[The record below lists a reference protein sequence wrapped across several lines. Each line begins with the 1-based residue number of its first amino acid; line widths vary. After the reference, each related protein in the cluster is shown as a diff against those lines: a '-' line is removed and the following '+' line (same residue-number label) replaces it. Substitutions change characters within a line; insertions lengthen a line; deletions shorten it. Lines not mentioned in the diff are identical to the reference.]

1 MGAYEATAAQLCG
14 PAIVLTAA
22 LLLTAAGHRLL
33 PKISHV
39 LQKHNVEIRISPCVT
54 IINVLL
60 LLFSSV
66 TSVVFQLITC
76 QQVGA
81 KKIVFIDG
89 EKKCEGPLYGGMLA
103 VAVVL
108 SVFPVVFWLLLK
120 FNKIPSATKSVVCS
134 AYTDS
139 KYYWGAMSL
148 LFRFLM
154 TVLYAT
160 AREFPSITAFAL
172 LVSSVCMLVL
182 LTALRPYAQQRT
194 YYMDMFCY
202 VCLIVQYAVQV
213 LVRTSESLGFAV
225 DKENSFRP
233 VLVNAAIAS
242 QVLRCACDFIHS
254 SVSSVT
260 VALGRYAPFVV
271 CALLFFPAA
280 WRALLRL
287 GLCPGRFARS
297 TAAATSSAE
306 LISQLGSHNEGLK
319 SRLL

>member
-1 MGAYEATAAQLCG
+1 
-14 PAIVLTAA
+14 
-22 LLLTAAGHRLL
+22 
-33 PKISHV
+33 
-39 LQKHNVEIRISPCVT
+39 
-54 IINVLL
+54 
-60 LLFSSV
+60 
-66 TSVVFQLITC
+66 
-76 QQVGA
+76 
-81 KKIVFIDG
+81 
-89 EKKCEGPLYGGMLA
+89 

-120 FNKIPSATKSVVCS
+120 FNKIPAATKSVVCS

-160 AREFPSITAFAL
+160 ARDFPSITAFAL
-172 LVSSVCMLVL
+172 LVSSVCMGFL

-213 LVRTSESLGFAV
+213 LVRASESLGFAV
-225 DKENSFRP
+225 VEANSFRP
-233 VLVNAAIAS
+233 VLLNAAIAS

-271 CALLFFPAA
+271 CALLFFPKAA

-287 GLCPGRFARS
+287 GLDPRCFARS
-297 TAAATSSAE
+297 TAAATSSVE
-306 LISQLGSHNEGLK
+306 LRSQLGSQNEGLK